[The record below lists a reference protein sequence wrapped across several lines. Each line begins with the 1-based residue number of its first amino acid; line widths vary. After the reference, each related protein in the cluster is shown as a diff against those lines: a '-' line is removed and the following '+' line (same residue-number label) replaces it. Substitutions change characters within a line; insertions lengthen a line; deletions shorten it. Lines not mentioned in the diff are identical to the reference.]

1 MNKNKQYNCYTVS
14 KFIYISLKKYD
25 ILYIINYFKEKRMKK
40 KVLLGSLLLSLSLF
54 AKDIY
59 NESLKEMNMYELSN
73 TYSKEKIEKSL
84 KGYKNLK
91 KESLEELSQKAVLVD
106 IGALNVADLNTPIN
120 IEDKLNLYVA
130 DFKDMSE
137 NSLGDISDKGIIERI
152 NKKYSTFKTIEKNS
166 LIDTLNIALSKGLT
180 TGYNVK
186 IRDTYA
192 NFNPELTLTYGHNGI
207 KHADQL
213 IALMK
218 SEGID
223 AKVQIE
229 PKTSAYL
236 HMPEWGE
243 PATPNI
249 VMNNGQIVI
258 TPLEYDLQFEF
269 KNKEDKIKFVEIIK
283 KYAKKDEVDEKG
295 LIYDSWWQPFMQTEK
310 IDGFQKLTV
319 NIASQGEYDAYILT
333 LPEKSDALIK
343 ELAKNKNL
351 KLKTK
356 EIYVNPSF
364 YRFMLG
370 EYK

>member
-1 MNKNKQYNCYTVS
+1 
-14 KFIYISLKKYD
+14 
-25 ILYIINYFKEKRMKK
+25 MKK
-40 KVLLGSLLLSLSLF
+40 RILLGSLVLSLSLF
-54 AKDIY
+54 AQDIY
-59 NESLKEMNMYELSN
+59 NESLKEINMYELAN
-73 TYSKEKIEKSL
+73 TYPKEKIEKNL
-84 KGYKNLK
+84 KGYKNLR
-91 KESLEELSQKAVLVD
+91 KESLEDLSTKAVLVD
-106 IGALNVADLNTPIN
+106 IGAITVADLNNGKN
-120 IEDKLNLYVA
+120 IESKLNSYVT
-130 DFKDMSE
+130 DYNDMSE
-137 NSLGDISDKGIIERI
+137 NSLGNISDKGIIERI
-152 NKKYSTFKTIEKNS
+152 NKKYSTFKNIEKNS
-166 LIDTLNIALSKGLT
+166 LIDSLNIALSKGLT

-186 IRDTYA
+186 RRDTYA

-207 KHADQL
+207 KHAGQL

-236 HMPEWGE
+236 HMPDWGE

-249 VMNNGQIVI
+249 VMSNGQIVI

-269 KNKEDKIKFVEIIK
+269 KNKEDKIKFVEAVK
-283 KYAKKDEVDEKG
+283 KYAKKDEADEQG

-310 IDGFQKLTV
+310 IDGFQKLIV
-319 NIASQGEYDAYILT
+319 NIASQGEYDAYVLT
-333 LPEKSDALIK
+333 LPEKSDALIR
-343 ELAKNKNL
+343 ELAKNRDL

>member
-1 MNKNKQYNCYTVS
+1 
-14 KFIYISLKKYD
+14 
-25 ILYIINYFKEKRMKK
+25 MKK
-40 KVLLGSLLLSLSLF
+40 KLLIGSIVLSFSLF
-54 AKDIY
+54 AQDIY
-59 NESLKEMNMYELSN
+59 NESLNKLNMVELSN
-73 TYSKEKIEKSL
+73 TYSKEKMEKSL
-84 KGYKNLK
+84 KGYKKLK
-91 KESLEELSQKAVLVD
+91 KEKLEELSQKAVLVD
-106 IGALNVADLNTPIN
+106 LGAITVDELNNSEN
-120 IEDKLNLYVA
+120 IEKILKVYVNDYMDK
-130 DFKDMSE
+130 SE
-137 NSLGDISDKGIIERI
+137 NSLGNISDKSIIERI
-152 NKKYSTFKTIEKNS
+152 DRKYSTFKIIEKNS
-166 LIDTLNIALSKGLT
+166 LIDSLNIALSKGLT

-186 IRDTYA
+186 ERTTYA
-192 NFNPELTLTYGHNGI
+192 NFNPELSLTYGHNGI
-207 KHADQL
+207 KHAEQL

-236 HMPEWGE
+236 HMPDWGE

-249 VMNNGQIVI
+249 VMENGQIVI

-269 KNKEDKIKFVEIIK
+269 ESKADKMKFIKAIE

-310 IDGFQKLTV
+310 VEGFEKLIV
-319 NIASQGEYDAYILT
+319 NIASQGEYDAFVLT

-351 KLKTK
+351 KLRTK